1 MDTVLLLVTL
11 GALLLLAGL
20 SVLLLLKNQAAQAE
34 VARQR
39 EENAVLSNTLSMERG
54 QFDEKIALLKESKQ
68 ELSLQFKNL
77 ANEIFDDK
85 SKRFE
90 ERNQQSLNLLL
101 NPLQEKIKTFEK
113 RVEDSYNSE
122 ARERT
127 SLGVEIKK
135 LHELNAR
142 LGEEAANL
150 VNALKGDNKAQG
162 NWGEMILTTL
172 LERSGLTRGV
182 EYEVQVSLSADD
194 GSRLQPDVVVHL
206 PESRDIIIDSKVSLK
221 AWEGFCS
228 TDDASERSAHAKA
241 HVQSIR
247 SHVRGL
253 SSKNYQNLIGVNTL
267 DYVFLFMPI
276 EAAYSLAI
284 QEDPAL
290 NNEAFEKNVIFVGP
304 TTLLTTLKTV
314 QNLWRF
320 AQQNQNAKKIAEE
333 AGKLYDKFV
342 AFSEDIED
350 LGKKLDATNTSY
362 TKAQNKLMSGRGN
375 LISRSEKLRD
385 LGAKTAKR
393 HKPQVLQEALGDR
406 DAEDGT
412 DAGPARLDDG
422 SAPGS
427 TGEEGGDA

>member
-1 MDTVLLLVTL
+1 MENILLI
-11 GALLLLAGL
+11 LLLAIAAAAAAGL
-20 SVLLLLKNQAAQAE
+20 VWALLKLQKSKAE
-34 VARQR
+34 LHTSQQK
-39 EENAVLSNTLSMERG
+39 NAVLENTLEMEKG
-54 QFDEKIALLKESKQ
+54 QFEEKLALLRDSKQ
-68 ELSLQFKNL
+68 ELSLQFKNI

-90 ERNQQSLNLLL
+90 EKNQQSLTNLL

-113 RVEDSYNSE
+113 RVEESYISE

-135 LHELNAR
+135 LYELNAR

-150 VNALKGDNKAQG
+150 VQALKGDNKAQG

-172 LERSGLTRGV
+172 LERSGLTKGV
-182 EYEVQVSLSADD
+182 EYEVQVSLNDED
-194 GSRLQPDVVVHL
+194 GNRLQPDVVVHL

-221 AWEGFCS
+221 AWEGF
-228 TDDASERSAHAKA
+228 TSAEDPAEKEAHIKA

-247 SHVRGL
+247 GHVRGL
-253 SSKNYQNLIGVNTL
+253 SSKSYQNLIGVNTL

-276 EAAYSLAI
+276 EAAYSVAI
-284 QEDPAL
+284 QEDPQL

-342 AFSEDIED
+342 AFSDDIED
-350 LGKKLDATNTSY
+350 LGKKIDATNVSY
-362 TKAQNKLMSGRGN
+362 SKAKNKLASGRGN
-375 LISRSEKLRD
+375 LISKAERLRD
-385 LGAKTAKR
+385 LGAKTAKK
-393 HKPQVLQEALGDR
+393 HKPHVLQEALGD
-406 DAEDGT
+406 
-412 DAGPARLDDG
+412 
-422 SAPGS
+422 
-427 TGEEGGDA
+427 TGEDEALEIEGLALENESPENE